1 MTTININKEDYA
13 LVAQLAG
20 RMQMALKKKVSLGR
34 AAGHACRYV
43 LSETKRIEAAIKVD
57 KTK

>member
-1 MTTININKEDYA
+1 MTTISISQEDYE

-20 RMQMALKKKVSLGR
+20 RMQMVLKKKISLGR

-43 LSETKRIEAAIKVD
+43 LSETKRIKAAV
-57 KTK
+57 KTKRG